1 MKKIFVLVSGLALLP
16 AVALA
21 ENTLGTPVK
30 EPNQIIEFI
39 QTISSWVFAILLAVS
54 VLYILLAAWQ
64 YLTSKGGEGVEKAH
78 KMLAYAAVG
87 IAVAVLAKGIVF
99 TVRKLVDRDSKP
111 VSSINLIIPNYYA

>member
-78 KMLAYAAVG
+78 KMLAYAAIA
-87 IAVAVLAKGIVF
+87 IAVAVSAKGIVY
-99 TVRKLVDRDSKP
+99 VIAKLVGQQTEIK
-111 VSSINLIIPNYYA
+111 L